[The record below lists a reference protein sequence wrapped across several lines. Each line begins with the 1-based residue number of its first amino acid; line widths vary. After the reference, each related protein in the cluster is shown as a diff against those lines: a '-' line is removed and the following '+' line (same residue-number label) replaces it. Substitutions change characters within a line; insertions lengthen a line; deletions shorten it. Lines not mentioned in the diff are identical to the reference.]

1 MKYPVESRVT
11 LMKSWDIYSEI
22 SSRMNHRVHN
32 QENTDEYIAT
42 FIFNDDIV
50 PCTAL
55 NLHELHH

>member
-1 MKYPVESRVT
+1 

-22 SSRMNHRVHN
+22 SSRMNHRLHS
-32 QENTDEYIAT
+32 QENIDEYTAT

-50 PCTAL
+50 PCSAL